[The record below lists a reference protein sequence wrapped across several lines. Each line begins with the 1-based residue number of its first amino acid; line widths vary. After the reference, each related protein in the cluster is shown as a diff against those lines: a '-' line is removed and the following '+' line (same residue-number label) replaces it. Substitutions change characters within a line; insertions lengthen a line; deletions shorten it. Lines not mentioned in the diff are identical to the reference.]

1 MIVFIIVLILLIVL
15 LWLPVYLDFKYI
27 DGSLDCKIKYAMFT
41 LYSVTEPNKYGLN
54 RLKNIKK
61 KKTSKS
67 KPKSKTKNKS
77 NQSNNKPS
85 TNSSDVKSKPKSS
98 TSKTTSKPKA
108 DSKVTSKTEVKT
120 KSKSKVSTDSMD
132 FEDLISN
139 LDMVLDILKIIVSK
153 LGVFIKSLK
162 VKDLYID
169 FLVADEDACECAL
182 KFGKINAI
190 LYPTLSILNQYV
202 KIKKKKISIQPKYN
216 SNVGVYDVSFKVQLG
231 LGSGIVQVVA
241 IILKVI
247 PVLQDNDIL

>member
-27 DGSLDCKIKYAMFT
+27 DGSLDCKVKYAMFT

-61 KKTSKS
+61 KKTAKS
-67 KPKSKTKNKS
+67 KHKSKNKS
-77 NQSNNKPS
+77 NQSNSKPS

-98 TSKTTSKPKA
+98 TSKPKSNSKA
-108 DSKVTSKTEVKT
+108 TSKTEVKT

-139 LDMVLDILKIIVSK
+139 LDIVLDILKIIVSK

-247 PVLQDNDIL
+247 PVLQDNDML

>member
-27 DGSLDCKIKYAMFT
+27 DGSLDCKVKYAMFT

-54 RLKNIKK
+54 RLKSIKK
-61 KKTSKS
+61 KKTAKS
-67 KPKSKTKNKS
+67 KHKSKTKNKS
-77 NQSNNKPS
+77 NQSNSKPS
-85 TNSSDVKSKPKSS
+85 TNSSDVKPKS
-98 TSKTTSKPKA
+98 
-108 DSKVTSKTEVKT
+108 DSKSTSKTEVKT

-139 LDMVLDILKIIVSK
+139 LDIVLDILKIIVSK

>member
-27 DGSLDCKIKYAMFT
+27 DGSLDCKVKYAMFT

-61 KKTSKS
+61 KKTAKS
-67 KPKSKTKNKS
+67 KHKSKTKNKS
-77 NQSNNKPS
+77 NQSNSKPS
-85 TNSSDVKSKPKSS
+85 TNSSDVKSKS
-98 TSKTTSKPKA
+98 
-108 DSKVTSKTEVKT
+108 DSKATSKTEVKT

-139 LDMVLDILKIIVSK
+139 LDIVLDILKIIVSK

-247 PVLQDNDIL
+247 PVLQDNDML

>member
-1 MIVFIIVLILLIVL
+1 MQITPRQLKLYAVTDRS
-15 LWLPVYLDFKYI
+15 WLKE
-27 DGSLDCKIKYAMFT
+27 GET

-67 KPKSKTKNKS
+67 KHKSKTKNKS
-77 NQSNNKPS
+77 NQSNSKPS

-98 TSKTTSKPKA
+98 TSKPKS
-108 DSKVTSKTEVKT
+108 DSKATSKTEVKT

-139 LDMVLDILKIIVSK
+139 LDIVLDILKIIVSK

-190 LYPTLSILNQYV
+190 LYPPLSILNQYV

-247 PVLQDNDIL
+247 PVLQDNDML

>member
-27 DGSLDCKIKYAMFT
+27 DGSLDCKVKYAMFT

-67 KPKSKTKNKS
+67 KHKSKTKNKS
-77 NQSNNKPS
+77 NQSNSKPS
-85 TNSSDVKSKPKSS
+85 TNSSDVKPKS
-98 TSKTTSKPKA
+98 
-108 DSKVTSKTEVKT
+108 DSKSTSKTEVKT

-139 LDMVLDILKIIVSK
+139 LDIVLDILKIIVSK

-247 PVLQDNDIL
+247 PVLQDNDML

>member
-15 LWLPVYLDFKYI
+15 LWLPVYLDFKYLG
-27 DGSLDCKIKYAMFT
+27 GSLDCKVKYAMFT

-54 RLKNIKK
+54 RLKSIKK

-67 KPKSKTKNKS
+67 KHKSKTKNKS
-77 NQSNNKPS
+77 NQSNSKPS

-98 TSKTTSKPKA
+98 TSKPKS
-108 DSKVTSKTEVKT
+108 DSKATSKTKVKT

-139 LDMVLDILKIIVSK
+139 LDIVLDILKIIVSK

-247 PVLQDNDIL
+247 PVLQDNDML

>member
-1 MIVFIIVLILLIVL
+1 MIVFIIVLILVIVL

-27 DGSLDCKIKYAMFT
+27 DGSLDCKVKYAMFT

-54 RLKNIKK
+54 RLKSIKK
-61 KKTSKS
+61 KKTAKS
-67 KPKSKTKNKS
+67 KHKSKTKNKS
-77 NQSNNKPS
+77 NQSNSKPS
-85 TNSSDVKSKPKSS
+85 TNSSDVKPKS
-98 TSKTTSKPKA
+98 
-108 DSKVTSKTEVKT
+108 DSKSTSKTEVKT

-139 LDMVLDILKIIVSK
+139 LDIVLDILKIIVSK

>member
-27 DGSLDCKIKYAMFT
+27 DGSLDCKVKYAMFT
-41 LYSVTEPNKYGLN
+41 LYSVTESNKYGLN
-54 RLKNIKK
+54 RLRNIKK

-67 KPKSKTKNKS
+67 KTKS
-77 NQSNNKPS
+77 NQSNSKPS

-98 TSKTTSKPKA
+98 TSKPKS
-108 DSKVTSKTEVKT
+108 DSKATSKTEVKT

-139 LDMVLDILKIIVSK
+139 LDIVLDILKIIVSK

-247 PVLQDNDIL
+247 PALQDNDIL

>member
-27 DGSLDCKIKYAMFT
+27 DGSLDCKVKYAMFT

-54 RLKNIKK
+54 RLKSIKK

-67 KPKSKTKNKS
+67 KHKSKTKNKS
-77 NQSNNKPS
+77 NQSNSKPS

-98 TSKTTSKPKA
+98 TSKPKS
-108 DSKVTSKTEVKT
+108 DSKATSKTEVKT

-139 LDMVLDILKIIVSK
+139 LDIVLDILKIIVSK

-247 PVLQDNDIL
+247 PVLQDNDML

>member
-27 DGSLDCKIKYAMFT
+27 DGSFDCKVKYAMFT

-54 RLKNIKK
+54 RLKNAKK
-61 KKTSKS
+61 KKTA
-67 KPKSKTKNKS
+67 KSKTKDKSNKS
-77 NQSNNKPS
+77 NRERSA
-85 TNSSDVKSKPKSS
+85 NSGDVKPKPKSS
-98 TSKTTSKPKA
+98 ASKTTSNPKA
-108 DSKVTSKTEVKT
+108 DSVVSSKTEVKT
-120 KSKSKVSTDSMD
+120 KSKPKVSTNSMG
-132 FEDLISN
+132 FEDLMSN
-139 LDMVLDILKIIVSK
+139 LDMVLDILKVIVSK

-190 LYPTLSILNQYV
+190 LYPTLSILNRYV
-202 KIKKKKISIQPKYN
+202 KVKKKKISIQPKYN
-216 SNVGVYDVSFKVQLG
+216 SNVGVYNISFKVQLG

>member
-27 DGSLDCKIKYAMFT
+27 DGSFDCKVKYAMFT

-54 RLKNIKK
+54 RLKNAKK
-61 KKTSKS
+61 KKTAKS
-67 KPKSKTKNKS
+67 KIKDKSNKS
-77 NQSNNKPS
+77 NRERSA
-85 TNSSDVKSKPKSS
+85 NSGDVKPKTKSS
-98 TSKTTSKPKA
+98 ASKTTSNPKA
-108 DSKVTSKTEVKT
+108 DGVVSSKTEVKT
-120 KSKSKVSTDSMD
+120 KSKPKVSTNSMG
-132 FEDLISN
+132 FEDLMSN
-139 LDMVLDILKIIVSK
+139 LDMVLDILKVIVSK

-190 LYPTLSILNQYV
+190 LYPTLSILNRYV
-202 KIKKKKISIQPKYN
+202 KVKKKKISIQPKYN
-216 SNVGVYDVSFKVQLG
+216 SNVGVYNISFKVQLG

>member
-27 DGSLDCKIKYAMFT
+27 DGSLDCKVKYAMFT

-61 KKTSKS
+61 KTTSKS
-67 KPKSKTKNKS
+67 KHKSKTKS
-77 NQSNNKPS
+77 NQSNSKPS

-98 TSKTTSKPKA
+98 TSKPKS
-108 DSKVTSKTEVKT
+108 DSKATSKTEVKT

-139 LDMVLDILKIIVSK
+139 LDIVLDILKIIVSK

-247 PVLQDNDIL
+247 PVLQDNDML

>member
-27 DGSLDCKIKYAMFT
+27 DGSLDCKVKYAMFT

-54 RLKNIKK
+54 RLKSIKK

-67 KPKSKTKNKS
+67 KHKSKTKNKS
-77 NQSNNKPS
+77 NQSNSKPS

-98 TSKTTSKPKA
+98 TSKPKSNSKA
-108 DSKVTSKTEVKT
+108 TSKTKVKT

-132 FEDLISN
+132 FKDLISN
-139 LDMVLDILKIIVSK
+139 LDIVLDILKIIVSK

-247 PVLQDNDIL
+247 PVLQDNDML

>member
-27 DGSLDCKIKYAMFT
+27 DGSLDCKVKYAMFT

-54 RLKNIKK
+54 RLKSIKK

-67 KPKSKTKNKS
+67 KHKSKTKNKS
-77 NQSNNKPS
+77 NQSNSKPS
-85 TNSSDVKSKPKSS
+85 ANSSEVKSKPKSS
-98 TSKTTSKPKA
+98 TSKPKS
-108 DSKVTSKTEVKT
+108 DSKATSKTKVKT

-139 LDMVLDILKIIVSK
+139 LDIVLDILKIIVSK

-247 PVLQDNDIL
+247 PVLQDNDML

>member
-27 DGSLDCKIKYAMFT
+27 DGSLDCKVKYAMFT

-61 KKTSKS
+61 KTTSKS
-67 KPKSKTKNKS
+67 KHKSKTKNKS
-77 NQSNNKPS
+77 NQSNSKPS

-98 TSKTTSKPKA
+98 ASKPKS
-108 DSKVTSKTEVKT
+108 DSKVTSKTKVKT

-139 LDMVLDILKIIVSK
+139 LDIVLDILKIIVSK